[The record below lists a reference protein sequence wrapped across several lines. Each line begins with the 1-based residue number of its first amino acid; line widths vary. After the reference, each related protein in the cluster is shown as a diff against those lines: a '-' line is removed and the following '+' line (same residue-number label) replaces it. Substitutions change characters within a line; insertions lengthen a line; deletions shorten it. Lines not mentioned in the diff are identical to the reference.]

1 MDASAAFLFKGK
13 GEKTKRSTSK
23 AFASRRSNA
32 QRPTPNAEVPECGEL
47 NRTESGRNQRI
58 VNGVE

>member
-1 MDASAAFLFKGK
+1 MLNFESVREQAV
-13 GEKTKRSTSK
+13 
-23 AFASRRSNA
+23 